1 MEMGTFPISCLA
13 AHCHAFMVQSHTYL
27 PNLSGCTVLDIP
39 DLKADNQLMPFSL
52 PTAQDNPAQPPS
64 QHQTVSSWSLVPLP
78 DCAYLFLPSC
88 PLMLSH
94 AMISLPSCCTMDLLH
109 SSSATCFCSGCPP
122 SILAL
127 LVFACSV
134 SSSCCLLEPP
144 FCGALPSHERCV
156 LPCISQGVSSLPCPC
171 HDKVCASMPCHKSGC
186 FLALSILCHRV
197 CHIAV
202 GTPGRLCQLIQA
214 GSLRTEDIAM
224 FVLDEADALLG
235 ESLYADVT
243 WVYDLL
249 PRRKQVRGRQAMLP
263 YSTGW

>member
-1 MEMGTFPISCLA
+1 M
-13 AHCHAFMVQSHTYL
+13 
-27 PNLSGCTVLDIP
+27 
-39 DLKADNQLMPFSL
+39 
-52 PTAQDNPAQPPS
+52 S
-64 QHQTVSSWSLVPLP
+64 Q
-78 DCAYLFLPSC
+78 
-88 PLMLSH
+88 
-94 AMISLPSCCTMDLLH
+94 
-109 SSSATCFCSGCPP
+109 
-122 SILAL
+122 
-127 LVFACSV
+127 
-134 SSSCCLLEPP
+134 
-144 FCGALPSHERCV
+144 
-156 LPCISQGVSSLPCPC
+156 
-171 HDKVCASMPCHKSGC
+171 SGC

-263 YSTGW
+263 YSTGWVGCAGCKQGMQAGCMWEMLEGSTYSCRYSYPSGSA